1 MNDYTSYTDYTET
14 FKSFDAF
21 KYTQNIIV
29 RLDLNLSRG
38 KLCAQVAHAA
48 IEASENARVHKPI
61 WWEEWMK
68 EGQRKIVLYVNTL
81 EELLRLKYEAEKLD
95 LPIALIKDKGLTE
108 LPPGTVTCL
117 AIGPAPIELVDK
129 ITGKLKLLK

>member
-1 MNDYTSYTDYTET
+1 MNDYINYIET
-14 FKSFDAF
+14 FDSSNAF

-48 IEASENARVHKPI
+48 VEASENARVHKPI
-61 WWEEWMK
+61 WWEGWMK

-81 EELLRLKYEAEKLD
+81 EELLRLKCEAEKLN

-108 LPPGTVTCL
+108 LPPETVTCL